1 MLTVLASWLLSAALG
16 ARAEEGTSVPPP
28 LPPLPILAPPV
39 LPDKEPPPGLV
50 SDPSVSGERV
60 PVIPPRRNRLSSPA
74 GPDRDA
80 ASREL
85 QELLEEFG
93 FFNDFA
99 IANMSVKPSAVC
111 SVPEEFW
118 LAYRRHYQDMQA
130 LEGRLKSRFPSGW
143 AALTAEPKRYEY
155 EAERIEEIQSQAA
168 VQGPRFVEARGQCR
182 YVADG
187 LAGTPQG
194 REALGKAGSPFAGK
208 TGPSGTQL
216 DGAFDGSEPRA
227 GAVPG
232 SGEAVPVPSSGQD
245 VPPAAG
251 LKTSAV
257 PLDSFESLTQGIVF
271 SGPDQ
276 VPGFLGV
283 MKDNPAKEA
292 FNEALRHLYSI
303 PAGKEVLRDVQ
314 AMLARTEAQR
324 AENLPKL
331 KAEMAKQAAELER
344 LRADPA
350 ADAGKV
356 KELEESLEMGNKYL
370 LPALESGPKPR
381 VTVMFVETPHRTGG
395 TAASNMQF
403 WKFDDEPTAAQVLP
417 VRIHPRILKD
427 GNPGR
432 AVDKLLSHELRHA
445 ADCGLLD
452 HDHSRRT
459 EWLLIEDRAFLQE
472 AKATLEQRE
481 AMRKEPGSA
490 FVQGMYEG
498 DTVPMVRDPIS
509 ARNALLKRPHYVWH
523 VTPADFTDPESAL
536 RARLSTVYGLLAS
549 APRSELEAEVKTLE
563 RPGPG
568 LGEAFRQARAAARKK
583 GSFYG
588 EEAHFIRLAAASEA
602 AKAWLKDVS
611 ALAAGFNADT
621 PEGRKRREEYR
632 RMEGEYFSGL
642 GTLAAGGAG
651 SR

>member
-1 MLTVLASWLLSAALG
+1 MLTVFAPLLLSAALG
-16 ARAEEGTSVPPP
+16 ARAEDGTSVPLPPPP
-28 LPPLPILAPPV
+28 LPTLAPPV
-39 LPDKEPPPGLV
+39 LPDLEPPPGLV
-50 SDPSVSGERV
+50 AHPSGFSERV
-60 PVIPPRRNRLSSPA
+60 PVIPPRRNRPA
-74 GPDRDA
+74 SLIGPDRDA
-80 ASREL
+80 AGREL
-85 QELLEEFG
+85 QELLEDFG

-118 LAYRRHYQDMQA
+118 LAFRGHYQDMLA
-130 LEGRLKSRFPSGW
+130 LEERLKARFPSGW
-143 AALTAEPKRYEY
+143 GALAAEPKRYEY
-155 EAERIEEIQSQAA
+155 ELERIEALESQAG
-168 VQGPRFVEARGQCR
+168 VQAPRFIDARAQCR

-194 REALGKAGSPFAGK
+194 RAAVGRAGSPFAGK
-208 TGPSGTQL
+208 TGPSGAQL

-232 SGEAVPVPSSGQD
+232 MDEGVPGQPSGTG

-257 PLDSFESLTQGIVF
+257 PLESFESLTQGIVF

-344 LRADPA
+344 LKADPA
-350 ADAGKV
+350 ADAERV
-356 KELEESLEMGNKYL
+356 KELEESLEMGEKYL
-370 LPALESGPKPR
+370 LPALENGPKPR
-381 VTVMFVETPHRTGG
+381 VAVMFIETPHRTGG
-395 TAASNMQF
+395 TAAANMQF
-403 WKFDDEPTAAQVLP
+403 WKFDDEPTASQVLP
-417 VRIHPRILKD
+417 VRLHPRILND

-445 ADCGLLD
+445 ADCGQLD

-472 AKATLEQRE
+472 ARATLEQRE
-481 AMRKEPGSA
+481 AMRKEPGSS

-509 ARNALLKRPHYVWH
+509 ARNNLLKRPNYVWH

-536 RARLSTVYGLLAS
+536 RARLSTVYGILTT
-549 APRSELEAEVKTLE
+549 APKSELEAEVKTLE
-563 RPGPG
+563 RPGSG
-568 LGEAFRQARAAARKK
+568 LGEAFRQARAAARKN
-583 GSFYG
+583 GNFYG
-588 EEAHFIRLAAASEA
+588 EEAHFVRLAAESEA
-602 AKAWLKDVS
+602 AKAWLKDV
-611 ALAAGFNADT
+611 AAMAAGFNADS
-621 PEGRKRREEYR
+621 PEGRKRREAYR
-632 RMEGEYFSGL
+632 RMESEYFSGL
-642 GTLAAGGAG
+642 GTLAAGGDGA
-651 SR
+651 R